1 MGIAGLEECPTK
13 KAWCNTDAGSS
24 SWCSSGFFNLQGVS
38 LRCRLSHNVCPA
50 PVRLHASAS
59 MHMLKPLP
67 LAAMPLFPHIK
78 ILHPLTGVGSA
89 ALAAAL
95 PYPGMAIWISPKG
108 QWKTKNLNK
117 NTGLPFASSTATKI
131 LLNMSVSPAT
141 KILINMSVSPA
152 TKILINMSVSP
163 ATKILINMS
172 VRLSSHKDT

>member
-1 MGIAGLEECPTK
+1 MTPMGGYVQSHELRGRCRSRAENFPWWDSNTQSSDLHSEKCHGCRSQDFSACTQTRVGIAGLEECPTK
-13 KAWCNTDAGSS
+13 KARCNTDAGSS

-38 LRCRLSHNVCPA
+38 LRRRLSHNVCTA

-95 PYPGMAIWISPKG
+95 PYPGMAI
-108 QWKTKNLNK
+108 
-117 NTGLPFASSTATKI
+117 
-131 LLNMSVSPAT
+131 
-141 KILINMSVSPA
+141 
-152 TKILINMSVSP
+152 
-163 ATKILINMS
+163 
-172 VRLSSHKDT
+172 